1 MPSPEHA
8 TGHPPGGNRRASTVI
23 DPFLQVVAVRYW
35 LRNAAL
41 IAGYFGAS
49 GHSPVI
55 GPKASSP
62 FMTLTTL

>member
-1 MPSPEHA
+1 MNVY
-8 TGHPPGGNRRASTVI
+8 PGDLREAVGWTAP
-23 DPFLQVVAVRYW
+23 DPFLQVVTVRYW
-35 LRNAAL
+35 ARNAAL